1 MMKYEQEF
9 DAGLAPTPHDVEVT
23 FDKLM
28 KLYEKLSD
36 ERKKDLQKCGTQKT
50 MYEIYVAANN
60 LEQTMNEAMNMK
72 LKT

>member
-1 MMKYEQEF
+1 MTRSVIALNRVMLVKSEK
-9 DAGLAPTPHDVEVT
+9 LA
-23 FDKLM
+23 

-36 ERKKDLQKCGTQKT
+36 EGKKDLQKCGTQKT

-72 LKT
+72 L